1 MLDGA
6 YESICSKSTR
16 RIGRRAGRSALGAR
30 AACRVGAW
38 VAAAGG
44 GPRTALC
51 SLGRCSLLAPA
62 SSPPPR
68 PASTLCQLNGKQQGI
83 MSLGSYAV
91 VGAASAA
98 LVAVTSSTSSPSAL
112 PSELNKLVSRLASR
126 FHSLEAAELQQLTA
140 ALCVLVMLRTVY
152 RRLTAPPAFR
162 AEAVGEARTAPAS
175 EKETIAA
182 LPGIVEGLR
191 ASFRSEKTLAY
202 GWRIQQLRGLQK
214 MLAENGDEIFA
225 ACKADCGKSQ
235 AEWFFESK
243 SIAGDLDI
251 AISQLSEW
259 MKPTCRQTPFWMQPA
274 RSYVTH
280 EPLGT
285 VLIVSPWN
293 YPIALALQVGA
304 TPAAA
309 AATRASHTHH
319 VPVTTWCCL

>member
-1 MLDGA
+1 
-6 YESICSKSTR
+6 
-16 RIGRRAGRSALGAR
+16 
-30 AACRVGAW
+30 
-38 VAAAGG
+38 
-44 GPRTALC
+44 
-51 SLGRCSLLAPA
+51 
-62 SSPPPR
+62 
-68 PASTLCQLNGKQQGI
+68 

-112 PSELNKLVSRLASR
+112 PLELNKLVSRLASR
-126 FHSLEAAELQQLTA
+126 FHSLEAAELQQLGA

-182 LPGIVEGLR
+182 LPGVVEGLR

-274 RSYVTH
+274 QSYVTH

-304 TPAAA
+304 TPTA

-319 VPVTTWCCL
+319 DAVTTWCCF